1 MFKNLA
7 SLYNLVS
14 TAPVDAS
21 GRLIAQV
28 GNFAAGTY
36 REAVYQWIEAANQAS
51 VLQKLIGGQK
61 LYAHVVTAQEDTGS
75 GQDVKVRGVF
85 LSEESASD
93 NASAIAEQMKD
104 TVNQELSKDLGEEY
118 SPVGVQQK
126 GRKYLVTCGDE
137 GILATVEIHTHD
149 LTASLDTSG
158 WLFLQPVL
166 QTALPCSGTSQRRIA

>member
-14 TAPVDAS
+14 TAPIDAS

-36 REAVYQWIEAANQAS
+36 QEAVYQWIEAANQAS

-61 LYAHVVTAQEDTGS
+61 LYAHVVTAQEDTGN

-85 LSEESASD
+85 LSEESA
-93 NASAIAEQMKD
+93 
-104 TVNQELSKDLGEEY
+104 
-118 SPVGVQQK
+118 
-126 GRKYLVTCGDE
+126 
-137 GILATVEIHTHD
+137 
-149 LTASLDTSG
+149 
-158 WLFLQPVL
+158 
-166 QTALPCSGTSQRRIA
+166 